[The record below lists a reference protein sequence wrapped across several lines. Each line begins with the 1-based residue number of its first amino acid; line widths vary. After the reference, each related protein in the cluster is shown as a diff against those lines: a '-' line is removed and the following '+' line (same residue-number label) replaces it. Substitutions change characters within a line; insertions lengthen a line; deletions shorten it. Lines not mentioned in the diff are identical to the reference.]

1 MSTQR
6 MRGRA
11 VPHSDVPHVPG
22 SVGAAMAQS
31 LHLLRDEVHFG
42 WSRDE
47 PPRYTVASGTELTV
61 DTLDASAGQLK
72 SDSSAASV
80 AALDFERV
88 NPVSGPVYVE
98 GARPGDVL
106 QVDILAVEPGGY
118 GWTAIIPGFGLLAD
132 SYSEPWFHAWDLDGA
147 GGWTALTE
155 RVRVPIRPFCG
166 VLGVAPAEPGR
177 HSVIP
182 PRRVGGNLDTR
193 QLGAGATLFLPV
205 EVEGAL
211 FGVGDTHAAQG
222 DGEVCGTAVEGPMT
236 VTVRLS
242 VRRDLDVDAPEYD
255 VTAPLE
261 RASAAKAGYHATTG
275 VGPDL
280 MEATRH
286 AIGRM
291 IAYLERSYQLDP
303 REAYALCSV
312 AVDLRISEVV
322 NAPNCVVSA
331 FLARDLFGT

>member
-1 MSTQR
+1 
-6 MRGRA
+6 
-11 VPHSDVPHVPG
+11 
-22 SVGAAMAQS
+22 MATT

-47 PPRYTVASGTELTV
+47 QPRYTVASGAEIAV
-61 DTLDASAGQLK
+61 DTLDASAGQLGP
-72 SDSSAASV
+72 DSTAASV
-80 AALDFERV
+80 TALNFDRV
-88 NPVSGPVYVE
+88 NPVSGPIYVE

-106 QVDILAVEPGGY
+106 QVDILAVETGAY

-132 SYSEPWFHAWDLDGA
+132 SYPEPWFHAWNLDTDD
-147 GGWTALTE
+147 GWTALSD

-166 VLGVAPAEPGR
+166 ILGVAPAEPGR

-193 QLGAGATLFLPV
+193 QLGPGATLYLPV

-236 VTVRLS
+236 VTARLS
-242 VRRDLDVDAPEYD
+242 VRRDLDIDTPEYD

-261 RASAAKAGYHATTG
+261 RASAAAAGYHATTG

-286 AIGRM
+286 AIRRM
-291 IAYLERSYQLDP
+291 IAYLERSYRLSPAQ
-303 REAYALCSV
+303 AYALCSV

-322 NAPNCVVSA
+322 DTPNWVVSA
-331 FLARDLFGT
+331 FLARDLLAD